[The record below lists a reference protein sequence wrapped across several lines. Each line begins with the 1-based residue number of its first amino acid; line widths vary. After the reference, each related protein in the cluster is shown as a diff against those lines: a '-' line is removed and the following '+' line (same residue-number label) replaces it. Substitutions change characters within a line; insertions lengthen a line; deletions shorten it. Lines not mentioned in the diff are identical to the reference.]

1 MFKKGVSLLLIFIL
15 SISTFSIVTH
25 AASSSEYVNQ
35 SFYGY
40 KEPSFNSAKTNGGSE
55 YGAQNVGV
63 MEKRDNG
70 WWKIETW
77 EGPVWINLNG
87 EERVMGDFYAYDEP
101 SFSSKVANAGA
112 KYGRQTFRIVDG
124 TTDGWLKFKT
134 WEGDKWMNP
143 TAEQI
148 TVNKTIYAY
157 NEPSFNAQK
166 ANYEAP
172 FNPQNWGVVEK
183 KENGWMKVSTYEGYK
198 WINPD
203 GEERFI
209 NKSFYAYNEAS
220 FNAAKANAGALY
232 RPQNFR
238 VVDGTPN
245 GWLKV
250 KTWEGEKWLNL
261 DGEERF
267 INKSF
272 YAYNEASFNAGKA
285 NAGAL
290 YNPQNFRVVDG
301 TPNGW
306 LKVKTWEGEKWLN
319 LDGEERFIEKAF
331 YAYNEPSFSS
341 GKANAGA
348 LYSPQ
353 NFRVVDGTTSGW
365 LKIKTWEGD
374 KWMNLNQT
382 DSGSSGVI
390 DLALKQLGKPYV
402 EAGTGPNGFDC
413 SGFIYYVFKN
423 NGYNIVRTS
432 VAGYWGMVTKI
443 SDPQPGDLVFLQN
456 TYKAGPSHL
465 GIYLGNGEYIHAADE
480 TTGVI
485 KSKINSS
492 YTQKHFLGYARF
504 SK

>member
-63 MEKRDNG
+63 VEKRDNG

-101 SFSSKVANAGA
+101 SLSSKVANAGA

-157 NEPSFNAQK
+157 NEPSFNAKK

-232 RPQNFR
+232 SPQNFR
-238 VVDGTPN
+238 VVDGTPS

-267 INKSF
+267 INKS
-272 YAYNEASFNAGKA
+272 
-285 NAGAL
+285 
-290 YNPQNFRVVDG
+290 
-301 TPNGW
+301 
-306 LKVKTWEGEKWLN
+306 
-319 LDGEERFIEKAF
+319 F

-374 KWMNLNQT
+374 KWMNLNAEDT
-382 DSGSSGVI
+382 GVEF
-390 DLALKQLGKPYV
+390 YV
-402 EAGTGPNGFDC
+402 EATAYSVEGSPPNERITA
-413 SGFIYYVFKN
+413 SGIDIGKN
-423 NGYNIVRTS
+423 PNIKLIAV
-432 VAGYWGMVTKI
+432 
-443 SDPQPGDLVFLQN
+443 DP
-456 TYKAGPSHL
+456 K
-465 GIYLGNGEYIHAADE
+465 
-480 TTGVI
+480 VI
-485 KSKINSS
+485 KLGTKVWVEGYGDAIAGDTGGAIKGNKIDVLFP
-492 YTQKHFLGYARF
+492 TEKQAREWGR
-504 SK
+504 KKVRIKIMK

>member
-1 MFKKGVSLLLIFIL
+1 MFKKGVSLLLILIL

-25 AASSSEYVNQ
+25 AASSSESVNQ

-63 MEKRDNG
+63 VEKRDNG

-87 EERVMGDFYAYDEP
+87 EERVMGDFYGYDEP
-101 SFSSKVANAGA
+101 SLSSKVANAGA

-134 WEGDKWMNP
+134 WEGEKWMNP
-143 TAEQI
+143 AAEQI

-157 NEPSFNAQK
+157 NEPSFNAKK
-166 ANYEAP
+166 ANYGAP

-203 GEERFI
+203 GEEKFI

-232 RPQNFR
+232 SPQNFR
-238 VVDGTPN
+238 VVDGTTS

-250 KTWEGEKWLNL
+250 KTWEGEKWMNL

-267 INKSF
+267 INKS
-272 YAYNEASFNAGKA
+272 
-285 NAGAL
+285 
-290 YNPQNFRVVDG
+290 
-301 TPNGW
+301 
-306 LKVKTWEGEKWLN
+306 
-319 LDGEERFIEKAF
+319 F

-374 KWMNLNQT
+374 KWINLNQT
-382 DSGSSGVI
+382 DSGNSGVV

-402 EAGTGPNGFDC
+402 FGNSGPNSFDC

-423 NGYNIVRTS
+423 NGYNIGRTS

>member
-1 MFKKGVSLLLIFIL
+1 
-15 SISTFSIVTH
+15 
-25 AASSSEYVNQ
+25 SSSEYVNQ

-63 MEKRDNG
+63 VEKRDNG

-101 SFSSKVANAGA
+101 SLSSKVANAGA

-134 WEGDKWMNP
+134 WEGEKWMNP
-143 TAEQI
+143 AAEQI

-157 NEPSFNAQK
+157 NEPSFNAKK
-166 ANYEAP
+166 ANYGAP
-172 FNPQNWGVVEK
+172 FNPQNWGVVER

-203 GEERFI
+203 GEERFV

-232 RPQNFR
+232 NPQNFR
-238 VVDGTPN
+238 VVDGTTS

-250 KTWEGEKWLNL
+250 KTWEGEKWMNL

-272 YAYNEASFNAGKA
+272 YAYNE
-285 NAGAL
+285 
-290 YNPQNFRVVDG
+290 
-301 TPNGW
+301 
-306 LKVKTWEGEKWLN
+306 
-319 LDGEERFIEKAF
+319 
-331 YAYNEPSFSS
+331 PSFSS
-341 GKANAGA
+341 AKANAGA

-353 NFRVVDGTTSGW
+353 NFRIIDGTTSGW

-374 KWMNLNQT
+374 KWINLNQT
-382 DSGSSGVI
+382 DSGNSGVV

-402 EAGTGPNGFDC
+402 FGNSGPNSFDC

-423 NGYNIVRTS
+423 NGYNIGRTS

>member
-1 MFKKGVSLLLIFIL
+1 MLKKSVMLLFFIL
-15 SISTFSIVTH
+15 SISTFSMITH

-63 MEKRDNG
+63 VEKRDNG

-112 KYGRQTFRIVDG
+112 KYGGQTFRIVDG

-157 NEPSFNAQK
+157 NEPSFNATK
-166 ANYEAP
+166 ANYGAT

-203 GEERFI
+203 GEESFI

-232 RPQNFR
+232 SSQNFR

-250 KTWEGEKWLNL
+250 KTWEGEKWMNL

-267 INKSF
+267 INKS
-272 YAYNEASFNAGKA
+272 
-285 NAGAL
+285 
-290 YNPQNFRVVDG
+290 
-301 TPNGW
+301 
-306 LKVKTWEGEKWLN
+306 
-319 LDGEERFIEKAF
+319 F

-348 LYSPQ
+348 LYNPQ

-374 KWMNLNQT
+374 KWVNLNAEDT
-382 DSGSSGVI
+382 SI
-390 DLALKQLGKPYV
+390 EFYV
-402 EAGTGPNGFDC
+402 EATAYSVEGSPPHERITAAGIDIGKNPN
-413 SGFIYYVFKN
+413 IKLIAV
-423 NGYNIVRTS
+423 
-432 VAGYWGMVTKI
+432 
-443 SDPQPGDLVFLQN
+443 DP
-456 TYKAGPSHL
+456 K
-465 GIYLGNGEYIHAADE
+465 
-480 TTGVI
+480 VI
-485 KSKINSS
+485 KLGTKVYVEGYGEAIAGDTGGAIKGNKIDVLFP
-492 YTQKHFLGYARF
+492 TEKQAREWGR
-504 SK
+504 KKVKIKILK

>member
-1 MFKKGVSLLLIFIL
+1 MFKKSIGILLFFIL
-15 SISTFSIVTH
+15 SISTFSMVTH
-25 AASSSEYVNQ
+25 AANSSEYVNQ

-101 SFSSKVANAGA
+101 SLSSKVANAGA

-134 WEGDKWMNP
+134 WEGEKWMNP
-143 TAEQI
+143 AAEQI

-157 NEPSFNAQK
+157 NEPSFNAKK
-166 ANYEAP
+166 ANYGAP

-209 NKSFYAYNEAS
+209 NKA
-220 FNAAKANAGALY
+220 
-232 RPQNFR
+232 
-238 VVDGTPN
+238 
-245 GWLKV
+245 
-250 KTWEGEKWLNL
+250 
-261 DGEERF
+261 
-267 INKSF
+267 F

-353 NFRVVDGTTSGW
+353 NFRVIDGTTSGW

>member
-1 MFKKGVSLLLIFIL
+1 MFKKGVSLLLILIL

-63 MEKRDNG
+63 VEKRDNG

-101 SFSSKVANAGA
+101 SLSSKVANAGA

-143 TAEQI
+143 AAEQI

-157 NEPSFNAQK
+157 NEPSFNAKK
-166 ANYEAP
+166 ANYGAP

-232 RPQNFR
+232 NPQNFR

-272 YAYNEASFNAGKA
+272 YAYNE
-285 NAGAL
+285 
-290 YNPQNFRVVDG
+290 
-301 TPNGW
+301 
-306 LKVKTWEGEKWLN
+306 
-319 LDGEERFIEKAF
+319 
-331 YAYNEPSFSS
+331 PSFSS
-341 GKANAGA
+341 AKSNAGA

-353 NFRVVDGTTSGW
+353 NFRIIDGTTSGW

-374 KWMNLNQT
+374 KWINLNQT
-382 DSGSSGVI
+382 DSGNSGVV

-402 EAGTGPNGFDC
+402 FGNSGPNSFDC

-423 NGYNIVRTS
+423 NGYNIGRTS

>member
-1 MFKKGVSLLLIFIL
+1 MFKKSIGILLFFIL
-15 SISTFSIVTH
+15 SISTFSMVTH
-25 AASSSEYVNQ
+25 AANSSEYVNQ

-101 SFSSKVANAGA
+101 SLSSKVANAGA

-134 WEGDKWMNP
+134 WEGEKWMNP
-143 TAEQI
+143 AAEQI

-232 RPQNFR
+232 NPQNFR

-272 YAYNEASFNAGKA
+272 YAYNE
-285 NAGAL
+285 
-290 YNPQNFRVVDG
+290 
-301 TPNGW
+301 
-306 LKVKTWEGEKWLN
+306 
-319 LDGEERFIEKAF
+319 
-331 YAYNEPSFSS
+331 PSFSS

-353 NFRVVDGTTSGW
+353 NFRVIDGTTSGW

>member
-1 MFKKGVSLLLIFIL
+1 MLKKGVMLLFFIL
-15 SISTFSIVTH
+15 SISTFSMVTH
-25 AASSSEYVNQ
+25 AANSSEYVNQ

-40 KEPSFNSAKTNGGSE
+40 KEPSFTSAKTNGGSE

-63 MEKRDNG
+63 VEKRDNG

-134 WEGDKWMNP
+134 WEGEKWMNP
-143 TAEQI
+143 TSEQI

-157 NEPSFNAQK
+157 NEPSFNAKK

-232 RPQNFR
+232 SPQNFR
-238 VVDGTPN
+238 VVDGTPS

-272 YAYNEASFNAGKA
+272 YAYNE
-285 NAGAL
+285 
-290 YNPQNFRVVDG
+290 
-301 TPNGW
+301 
-306 LKVKTWEGEKWLN
+306 
-319 LDGEERFIEKAF
+319 
-331 YAYNEPSFSS
+331 PSFSS

-353 NFRVVDGTTSGW
+353 NFRIIDGTPSGW

-374 KWMNLNQT
+374 KWINLNVEDT
-382 DSGSSGVI
+382 GI
-390 DLALKQLGKPYV
+390 ELYV
-402 EAGTGPNGFDC
+402 EATAYSVEGSPPHERITAAGIDIGKNPN
-413 SGFIYYVFKN
+413 IKLIAV
-423 NGYNIVRTS
+423 
-432 VAGYWGMVTKI
+432 
-443 SDPQPGDLVFLQN
+443 DP
-456 TYKAGPSHL
+456 K
-465 GIYLGNGEYIHAADE
+465 
-480 TTGVI
+480 VI
-485 KSKINSS
+485 KLGTTVWVEGYGDAIAGDTGGAIKGNKIDVLFP
-492 YTQKHFLGYARF
+492 TEKQAREWGR
-504 SK
+504 KKVRIKIMK

>member
-1 MFKKGVSLLLIFIL
+1 MFKKSIGILLFLIL

-63 MEKRDNG
+63 VEKRDNG

-101 SFSSKVANAGA
+101 SLSSKVANAGA

-143 TAEQI
+143 AAEQI

-157 NEPSFNAQK
+157 NEPSFNAKK
-166 ANYEAP
+166 ANYGAP

-232 RPQNFR
+232 NPQNFR
-238 VVDGTPN
+238 VVDGTTS

-272 YAYNEASFNAGKA
+272 YAYNE
-285 NAGAL
+285 
-290 YNPQNFRVVDG
+290 
-301 TPNGW
+301 
-306 LKVKTWEGEKWLN
+306 
-319 LDGEERFIEKAF
+319 
-331 YAYNEPSFSS
+331 PSFSS
-341 GKANAGA
+341 AKANAGA

-353 NFRVVDGTTSGW
+353 NFRIIDGTTSGW

-374 KWMNLNQT
+374 KWINLNQT
-382 DSGSSGVI
+382 DSGNSGVV

-402 EAGTGPNGFDC
+402 FGNSGPNSFDC

-423 NGYNIVRTS
+423 NGYNIGRTS

>member
-1 MFKKGVSLLLIFIL
+1 MLKRGVMLLFFIL
-15 SISTFSIVTH
+15 SISTFSMVTH
-25 AASSSEYVNQ
+25 AANSSEYVNQ

-63 MEKRDNG
+63 VEKRDNG

-143 TAEQI
+143 TSEQI

-157 NEPSFNAQK
+157 NEPSFNAKK

-220 FNAAKANAGALY
+220 FNAAKANAGAVY
-232 RPQNFR
+232 SPQNFR

-250 KTWEGEKWLNL
+250 KTWEGEKWMNL

-267 INKSF
+267 INQS
-272 YAYNEASFNAGKA
+272 
-285 NAGAL
+285 
-290 YNPQNFRVVDG
+290 
-301 TPNGW
+301 
-306 LKVKTWEGEKWLN
+306 
-319 LDGEERFIEKAF
+319 F

-353 NFRVVDGTTSGW
+353 NFRIIDGTPSGW

-374 KWMNLNQT
+374 KWINLNVEDT
-382 DSGSSGVI
+382 GI
-390 DLALKQLGKPYV
+390 ELYV
-402 EAGTGPNGFDC
+402 EATAYSVEGSPPHERITAFGIDIGKNPN
-413 SGFIYYVFKN
+413 IKLIAV
-423 NGYNIVRTS
+423 
-432 VAGYWGMVTKI
+432 
-443 SDPQPGDLVFLQN
+443 DP
-456 TYKAGPSHL
+456 K
-465 GIYLGNGEYIHAADE
+465 
-480 TTGVI
+480 VI
-485 KSKINSS
+485 KLGTKVRVEGYGEAIAGDTGGAIKGNKIDVLFP
-492 YTQKHFLGYARF
+492 TEKQAREWGR
-504 SK
+504 KKVKIEIMK

>member
-40 KEPSFNSAKTNGGSE
+40 KEPSFNSVKTNGGSE

-63 MEKRDNG
+63 VEKRDNG

-220 FNAAKANAGALY
+220 FNAGKANAGALY

-272 YAYNEASFNAGKA
+272 YAYNE
-285 NAGAL
+285 
-290 YNPQNFRVVDG
+290 
-301 TPNGW
+301 
-306 LKVKTWEGEKWLN
+306 
-319 LDGEERFIEKAF
+319 
-331 YAYNEPSFSS
+331 PSFSS

-374 KWMNLNQT
+374 KWMNLNAEDT
-382 DSGSSGVI
+382 GVEF
-390 DLALKQLGKPYV
+390 YV
-402 EAGTGPNGFDC
+402 EATAYSVEGSPPNERITA
-413 SGFIYYVFKN
+413 SGIDIGKN
-423 NGYNIVRTS
+423 PNIKLIAV
-432 VAGYWGMVTKI
+432 
-443 SDPQPGDLVFLQN
+443 DP
-456 TYKAGPSHL
+456 K
-465 GIYLGNGEYIHAADE
+465 
-480 TTGVI
+480 VI
-485 KSKINSS
+485 KLGTKVWVEGYGDAIAGDTGGAIKGNKIDVLFP
-492 YTQKHFLGYARF
+492 TEKQAREWGR
-504 SK
+504 KKVRIKIMK

>member
-63 MEKRDNG
+63 VEKRDNG

-232 RPQNFR
+232 NPQNFR

-267 INKSF
+267 INKS
-272 YAYNEASFNAGKA
+272 
-285 NAGAL
+285 
-290 YNPQNFRVVDG
+290 
-301 TPNGW
+301 
-306 LKVKTWEGEKWLN
+306 
-319 LDGEERFIEKAF
+319 F

-374 KWMNLNQT
+374 KWMNLNAEDT
-382 DSGSSGVI
+382 GVEF
-390 DLALKQLGKPYV
+390 YV
-402 EAGTGPNGFDC
+402 EATAYSVEGSPPNERITA
-413 SGFIYYVFKN
+413 SGIDIGKN
-423 NGYNIVRTS
+423 PNIKLIAV
-432 VAGYWGMVTKI
+432 
-443 SDPQPGDLVFLQN
+443 DP
-456 TYKAGPSHL
+456 K
-465 GIYLGNGEYIHAADE
+465 
-480 TTGVI
+480 VI
-485 KSKINSS
+485 KLGTKVWVEGYGDAIAGDTGGAIKGNKIDVLFP
-492 YTQKHFLGYARF
+492 TEKQAREWGR
-504 SK
+504 KKVRIKIMK

>member
-1 MFKKGVSLLLIFIL
+1 MLKRGVMLLFFIL
-15 SISTFSIVTH
+15 SISTFSMVTH
-25 AASSSEYVNQ
+25 AANSSEYVNQ

-40 KEPSFNSAKTNGGSE
+40 KEPSFTSAKTNGGSE

-63 MEKRDNG
+63 VEKRDNG

-101 SFSSKVANAGA
+101 SFSSKIANAGA

-124 TTDGWLKFKT
+124 TPDGWLKFKT

-143 TAEQI
+143 TSEQI

-157 NEPSFNAQK
+157 NEPSFNATK
-166 ANYEAP
+166 ANYGAP

-220 FNAAKANAGALY
+220 FNAAKANAGAVY
-232 RPQNFR
+232 SPQNFR

-272 YAYNEASFNAGKA
+272 YAYNE
-285 NAGAL
+285 
-290 YNPQNFRVVDG
+290 
-301 TPNGW
+301 
-306 LKVKTWEGEKWLN
+306 
-319 LDGEERFIEKAF
+319 
-331 YAYNEPSFSS
+331 PSFSS

-353 NFRVVDGTTSGW
+353 NFRVIDGTTSGW

-374 KWMNLNQT
+374 KWVNLSAEDT
-382 DSGSSGVI
+382 GI
-390 DLALKQLGKPYV
+390 EFYV
-402 EAGTGPNGFDC
+402 EATAYSVEGSPPHERITAFGIDIGKNPN
-413 SGFIYYVFKN
+413 IKLIAV
-423 NGYNIVRTS
+423 
-432 VAGYWGMVTKI
+432 
-443 SDPQPGDLVFLQN
+443 DP
-456 TYKAGPSHL
+456 K
-465 GIYLGNGEYIHAADE
+465 
-480 TTGVI
+480 VI
-485 KSKINSS
+485 KLGTKVRVEGYGEAIAGDTGGAIKGNKIDVLFP
-492 YTQKHFLGYARF
+492 TEKQAREWGR
-504 SK
+504 KKVKIEIIK

>member
-1 MFKKGVSLLLIFIL
+1 MFKKDVSLLLILIL

-25 AASSSEYVNQ
+25 AASSSESVNQ

-63 MEKRDNG
+63 VEKRDNG

-87 EERVMGDFYAYDEP
+87 EERVMGDFYGYDEP
-101 SFSSKVANAGA
+101 SLSSKVANAGA

-134 WEGDKWMNP
+134 WEGEKWMNP
-143 TAEQI
+143 AAEQI

-157 NEPSFNAQK
+157 NEPSFNAKK
-166 ANYEAP
+166 ANYGAP

-232 RPQNFR
+232 NPQNFR
-238 VVDGTPN
+238 VVDGTTS

-250 KTWEGEKWLNL
+250 KTWEGEKWMNL

-267 INKSF
+267 INKS
-272 YAYNEASFNAGKA
+272 
-285 NAGAL
+285 
-290 YNPQNFRVVDG
+290 
-301 TPNGW
+301 
-306 LKVKTWEGEKWLN
+306 
-319 LDGEERFIEKAF
+319 F

-353 NFRVVDGTTSGW
+353 NFRIIDGTTSGW

-374 KWMNLNQT
+374 KWINLNAE
-382 DSGSSGVI
+382 DIGVEF
-390 DLALKQLGKPYV
+390 YV
-402 EAGTGPNGFDC
+402 EATAYSVEGSPPHERITAAGIDIGKNPN
-413 SGFIYYVFKN
+413 IKLIAV
-423 NGYNIVRTS
+423 
-432 VAGYWGMVTKI
+432 
-443 SDPQPGDLVFLQN
+443 DP
-456 TYKAGPSHL
+456 K
-465 GIYLGNGEYIHAADE
+465 
-480 TTGVI
+480 VI
-485 KSKINSS
+485 KLGTKVWVEGYGEAIAGDTGGAIKGNKIDVLFP
-492 YTQKHFLGYARF
+492 TEKQAREWGR
-504 SK
+504 KKVKIRIMK

>member
-1 MFKKGVSLLLIFIL
+1 MFKKSIGILLFLIL

-25 AASSSEYVNQ
+25 AASNSESVNQ

-63 MEKRDNG
+63 VEKRDNG

-87 EERVMGDFYAYDEP
+87 EERVMGDFYGYDEP
-101 SFSSKVANAGA
+101 SLSSKVANAGA

-124 TTDGWLKFKT
+124 TTDGWLKFRT
-134 WEGDKWMNP
+134 WEGEKWMNP
-143 TAEQI
+143 AAEQI

-157 NEPSFNAQK
+157 NEPSFNAKK
-166 ANYEAP
+166 ANYGAP

-232 RPQNFR
+232 SPQNFR
-238 VVDGTPN
+238 VVDGTTS

-250 KTWEGEKWLNL
+250 KTWEGEKWMNL

-267 INKSF
+267 INKS
-272 YAYNEASFNAGKA
+272 
-285 NAGAL
+285 
-290 YNPQNFRVVDG
+290 
-301 TPNGW
+301 
-306 LKVKTWEGEKWLN
+306 
-319 LDGEERFIEKAF
+319 F

-374 KWMNLNQT
+374 KWINLNQT
-382 DSGSSGVI
+382 DSGNSGVV

-402 EAGTGPNGFDC
+402 FGNSGPNSFDC

-423 NGYNIVRTS
+423 NGYNIGRTS

>member
-1 MFKKGVSLLLIFIL
+1 MFKKGVSLLLILIL

-63 MEKRDNG
+63 VEKRDNG

-101 SFSSKVANAGA
+101 SLSSKVANAGA

-143 TAEQI
+143 AAEQI

-157 NEPSFNAQK
+157 NEPSFNAKK
-166 ANYEAP
+166 ANYGAP

-232 RPQNFR
+232 NPQNFR
-238 VVDGTPN
+238 VVDGTTS

-250 KTWEGEKWLNL
+250 KTWEGEKWMNL

-272 YAYNEASFNAGKA
+272 YAYNE
-285 NAGAL
+285 
-290 YNPQNFRVVDG
+290 
-301 TPNGW
+301 
-306 LKVKTWEGEKWLN
+306 
-319 LDGEERFIEKAF
+319 
-331 YAYNEPSFSS
+331 PSFSS
-341 GKANAGA
+341 AKANAGA

-353 NFRVVDGTTSGW
+353 NFRIIDGTTSGW

-374 KWMNLNQT
+374 KWINLNQT
-382 DSGSSGVI
+382 DSGNSGVV

-402 EAGTGPNGFDC
+402 FGNSGPNSFDC

-423 NGYNIVRTS
+423 NGYNIGRTS

>member
-1 MFKKGVSLLLIFIL
+1 MLKRGVMLLFFIL
-15 SISTFSIVTH
+15 SISTFSMVTH
-25 AASSSEYVNQ
+25 AANSSEYVNQ

-40 KEPSFNSAKTNGGSE
+40 KEPSFTSAKTNGGSE
-55 YGAQNVGV
+55 YGAQNVGIV
-63 MEKRDNG
+63 EKRDNG

-134 WEGDKWMNP
+134 WEGEKWMNP
-143 TAEQI
+143 TSEQI

-157 NEPSFNAQK
+157 NEPSFNATK
-166 ANYEAP
+166 ANYGAP

-232 RPQNFR
+232 NPQNFR
-238 VVDGTPN
+238 VVDGTPS

-272 YAYNEASFNAGKA
+272 YAYNE
-285 NAGAL
+285 
-290 YNPQNFRVVDG
+290 
-301 TPNGW
+301 
-306 LKVKTWEGEKWLN
+306 
-319 LDGEERFIEKAF
+319 
-331 YAYNEPSFSS
+331 PSFSS

-353 NFRVVDGTTSGW
+353 NFRVIDGTTSGW

-374 KWMNLNQT
+374 KWVNLSAEDT
-382 DSGSSGVI
+382 GI
-390 DLALKQLGKPYV
+390 EFYV
-402 EAGTGPNGFDC
+402 EATAYSVEGSPPHERITAAGIDIGKNPN
-413 SGFIYYVFKN
+413 IKLIAV
-423 NGYNIVRTS
+423 
-432 VAGYWGMVTKI
+432 
-443 SDPQPGDLVFLQN
+443 DP
-456 TYKAGPSHL
+456 K
-465 GIYLGNGEYIHAADE
+465 
-480 TTGVI
+480 VI
-485 KSKINSS
+485 KLGTKVWVEGYGEAIAGDTGGAIKGNRIDVLFPTEKQAREWGRKKVKI
-492 YTQKHFLGYARF
+492 KIM
-504 SK
+504 K

>member
-1 MFKKGVSLLLIFIL
+1 MFKKGVSLLLILIL

-25 AASSSEYVNQ
+25 AASSSESVNQ

-63 MEKRDNG
+63 VEKRDNG

-87 EERVMGDFYAYDEP
+87 EERVMGDFYGYDEP
-101 SFSSKVANAGA
+101 SLSSKVANAGA

-124 TTDGWLKFKT
+124 TTDGWLKFRT
-134 WEGDKWMNP
+134 WEGEKWMNP
-143 TAEQI
+143 AAEQI

-157 NEPSFNAQK
+157 NEPSFNAKK
-166 ANYEAP
+166 ANYGAP

-232 RPQNFR
+232 SPQNFR
-238 VVDGTPN
+238 VVDGTTS

-250 KTWEGEKWLNL
+250 KTWEGEKWMNL

-267 INKSF
+267 INKS
-272 YAYNEASFNAGKA
+272 
-285 NAGAL
+285 
-290 YNPQNFRVVDG
+290 
-301 TPNGW
+301 
-306 LKVKTWEGEKWLN
+306 
-319 LDGEERFIEKAF
+319 F

-353 NFRVVDGTTSGW
+353 NFRIIDGTTSGW

-374 KWMNLNQT
+374 KWINLNAE
-382 DSGSSGVI
+382 DIGVEF
-390 DLALKQLGKPYV
+390 YV
-402 EAGTGPNGFDC
+402 EATAYSVEGSPPHERITAAGIDIGKNPN
-413 SGFIYYVFKN
+413 IKLIAV
-423 NGYNIVRTS
+423 
-432 VAGYWGMVTKI
+432 
-443 SDPQPGDLVFLQN
+443 DP
-456 TYKAGPSHL
+456 K
-465 GIYLGNGEYIHAADE
+465 
-480 TTGVI
+480 VI
-485 KSKINSS
+485 KLGTKVWVEGYGEAIAGDTGGAIKGNKIDVLFP
-492 YTQKHFLGYARF
+492 TEKQAREWGR
-504 SK
+504 KKVKIRIMK

>member
-1 MFKKGVSLLLIFIL
+1 MLKRGVMLLFFIL
-15 SISTFSIVTH
+15 SISTFSMVTQ
-25 AASSSEYVNQ
+25 AANSSEYVNQ

-40 KEPSFNSAKTNGGSE
+40 KEPSFTSAKTNGGSE

-63 MEKRDNG
+63 VEKRDNG

-143 TAEQI
+143 TSEQI

-157 NEPSFNAQK
+157 NEPSFNATK
-166 ANYEAP
+166 ANYGAP
-172 FNPQNWGVVEK
+172 YTPQNWGVVEK
-183 KENGWMKVSTYEGYK
+183 KENGWMKVGTYEGYK
-198 WINPD
+198 WINPG

-220 FNAAKANAGALY
+220 FNATKANAGAVY
-232 RPQNFR
+232 NPQNFR
-238 VVDGTPN
+238 VVDGTPS

-267 INKSF
+267 INQS
-272 YAYNEASFNAGKA
+272 
-285 NAGAL
+285 
-290 YNPQNFRVVDG
+290 
-301 TPNGW
+301 
-306 LKVKTWEGEKWLN
+306 
-319 LDGEERFIEKAF
+319 F

-353 NFRVVDGTTSGW
+353 NFRVIDGTTSGW

-374 KWMNLNQT
+374 KWVNLSAEDT
-382 DSGSSGVI
+382 GI
-390 DLALKQLGKPYV
+390 EFYV
-402 EAGTGPNGFDC
+402 EATAYSVEGSPPHERITAFGIDIGKNPN
-413 SGFIYYVFKN
+413 IKLIAV
-423 NGYNIVRTS
+423 
-432 VAGYWGMVTKI
+432 
-443 SDPQPGDLVFLQN
+443 DP
-456 TYKAGPSHL
+456 K
-465 GIYLGNGEYIHAADE
+465 
-480 TTGVI
+480 VI
-485 KSKINSS
+485 KLGTKVHVEGYGDAIAGDTGGAIKGNKIDVLFP
-492 YTQKHFLGYARF
+492 TEKQAREWGR
-504 SK
+504 KKVKIKIMK

>member
-1 MFKKGVSLLLIFIL
+1 MFRKSIGILLFFIL
-15 SISTFSIVTH
+15 SISTFSMVTH

-63 MEKRDNG
+63 VEKRDNG

-143 TAEQI
+143 TSEQI

-157 NEPSFNAQK
+157 NEPSFNATK
-166 ANYEAP
+166 ANYGAP

-183 KENGWMKVSTYEGYK
+183 KENGWMKVGTYEGYK

-232 RPQNFR
+232 NPQNFR
-238 VVDGTPN
+238 VVDGTPS

-250 KTWEGEKWLNL
+250 KTWEGEKWLN
-261 DGEERF
+261 
-267 INKSF
+267 
-272 YAYNEASFNAGKA
+272 
-285 NAGAL
+285 
-290 YNPQNFRVVDG
+290 P
-301 TPNGW
+301 
-306 LKVKTWEGEKWLN
+306 
-319 LDGEERFIEKAF
+319 DGEERFIEKSF

-348 LYSPQ
+348 VYSPQ
-353 NFRVVDGTTSGW
+353 NFRVVDGTPSGW

-456 TYKAGPSHL
+456 TYKQGPSHL
-465 GIYLGNGEYIHAADE
+465 GIYLGNGEYIHASDE

-485 KSKINSS
+485 KSKINSP

>member
-1 MFKKGVSLLLIFIL
+1 MLKRSVMLLFFIL
-15 SISTFSIVTH
+15 SISTFSMVTH
-25 AASSSEYVNQ
+25 AANSSEYVNQ

-40 KEPSFNSAKTNGGSE
+40 KEPSFTSAKTNGGSE

-63 MEKRDNG
+63 VEKRDNG

-87 EERVMGDFYAYDEP
+87 EERVMGNFYAYDEP

-143 TAEQI
+143 TSEQI

-157 NEPSFNAQK
+157 NEPSFNATK
-166 ANYEAP
+166 ANYGAP
-172 FNPQNWGVVEK
+172 YNPQNWGVVEK
-183 KENGWMKVSTYEGYK
+183 KENGWMKVGTYEGYK

-232 RPQNFR
+232 NPQNFR
-238 VVDGTPN
+238 VVDGTPS

-272 YAYNEASFNAGKA
+272 YAYNE
-285 NAGAL
+285 
-290 YNPQNFRVVDG
+290 
-301 TPNGW
+301 
-306 LKVKTWEGEKWLN
+306 
-319 LDGEERFIEKAF
+319 
-331 YAYNEPSFSS
+331 PSFSS

-353 NFRVVDGTTSGW
+353 NFRVIDGTTSGW

-374 KWMNLNQT
+374 KWVNLSAEDT
-382 DSGSSGVI
+382 GI
-390 DLALKQLGKPYV
+390 EFYV
-402 EAGTGPNGFDC
+402 EATAYSVEGSPPHERITAFGIDIGKNPN
-413 SGFIYYVFKN
+413 IKLIAV
-423 NGYNIVRTS
+423 
-432 VAGYWGMVTKI
+432 
-443 SDPQPGDLVFLQN
+443 DP
-456 TYKAGPSHL
+456 K
-465 GIYLGNGEYIHAADE
+465 
-480 TTGVI
+480 VI
-485 KSKINSS
+485 KLGTKVHVEGYGDAIAGDTGGAIKGNKIDVLFP
-492 YTQKHFLGYARF
+492 TEKQAREWGR
-504 SK
+504 KKVKIKIMK

>member
-40 KEPSFNSAKTNGGSE
+40 KEPSFNSVKTNGGSE

-63 MEKRDNG
+63 VEKRDNG

-209 NKSFYAYNEAS
+209 NKA
-220 FNAAKANAGALY
+220 
-232 RPQNFR
+232 
-238 VVDGTPN
+238 
-245 GWLKV
+245 
-250 KTWEGEKWLNL
+250 
-261 DGEERF
+261 
-267 INKSF
+267 F

-353 NFRVVDGTTSGW
+353 NFRVIDGTTSGW

>member
-1 MFKKGVSLLLIFIL
+1 MLKKGVMLLFFIL
-15 SISTFSIVTH
+15 SISTFSMVTH
-25 AASSSEYVNQ
+25 AANSSEYVNQ

-124 TTDGWLKFKT
+124 TIDGWLKFKT

-157 NEPSFNAQK
+157 NEPSFNATK
-166 ANYEAP
+166 ANYGEP

-232 RPQNFR
+232 SPQNFR

-272 YAYNEASFNAGKA
+272 YAYNE
-285 NAGAL
+285 
-290 YNPQNFRVVDG
+290 
-301 TPNGW
+301 
-306 LKVKTWEGEKWLN
+306 
-319 LDGEERFIEKAF
+319 
-331 YAYNEPSFSS
+331 PSFSS

-353 NFRVVDGTTSGW
+353 NFRIIDGTTSGW

-374 KWMNLNQT
+374 KWMNPHET
-382 DSGSSGVI
+382 DSGSSKYQMPIKNPNVSSWYGSRWGTVHKGIDFSAAKGTPIMAAKSGTVEFAGFGVRGQGFGGYGNAVVI
-390 DLALKQLGKPYV
+390 RHEDGLWTLYGHMDSILTTVGAHVQQGQVIGKVGSTGDSTGNHLHFEIKNQYIGGQVDPKPYL
-402 EAGTGPNGFDC
+402 PF
-413 SGFIYYVFKN
+413 
-423 NGYNIVRTS
+423 
-432 VAGYWGMVTKI
+432 
-443 SDPQPGDLVFLQN
+443 
-456 TYKAGPSHL
+456 
-465 GIYLGNGEYIHAADE
+465 
-480 TTGVI
+480 
-485 KSKINSS
+485 
-492 YTQKHFLGYARF
+492 
-504 SK
+504 

>member
-1 MFKKGVSLLLIFIL
+1 MFKKGVSLLLILIL

-63 MEKRDNG
+63 VEKRDNG

-101 SFSSKVANAGA
+101 SLSSKVANAGA

-143 TAEQI
+143 AAEQI

-157 NEPSFNAQK
+157 NEPSFNAKK
-166 ANYEAP
+166 ANYGAP

-232 RPQNFR
+232 
-238 VVDGTPN
+238 
-245 GWLKV
+245 
-250 KTWEGEKWLNL
+250 
-261 DGEERF
+261 
-267 INKSF
+267 
-272 YAYNEASFNAGKA
+272 
-285 NAGAL
+285 
-290 YNPQNFRVVDG
+290 NPQNFRVVDG

-319 LDGEERFIEKAF
+319 PDGEERFINKSF

-341 GKANAGA
+341 AKANAGA

-353 NFRVVDGTTSGW
+353 NFRIIDGTTSGW

-374 KWMNLNQT
+374 KWINLNQT
-382 DSGSSGVI
+382 DSGNSGVV

-402 EAGTGPNGFDC
+402 FGNSGPNSFDC

-423 NGYNIVRTS
+423 NGYNIGRTS

>member
-1 MFKKGVSLLLIFIL
+1 MFKKSIGILLFFIL
-15 SISTFSIVTH
+15 SISTFSMVTH
-25 AASSSEYVNQ
+25 AANSSEYVNQ

-101 SFSSKVANAGA
+101 SLSSKVANAGA

-134 WEGDKWMNP
+134 WEGEKWMNP
-143 TAEQI
+143 AAEQI

-157 NEPSFNAQK
+157 NEPSFNAKK
-166 ANYEAP
+166 ANYGAP

-209 NKSFYAYNEAS
+209 NKAFY
-220 FNAAKANAGALY
+220 
-232 RPQNFR
+232 
-238 VVDGTPN
+238 T
-245 GWLKV
+245 
-250 KTWEGEKWLNL
+250 
-261 DGEERF
+261 
-267 INKSF
+267 
-272 YAYNEASFNAGKA
+272 YNEASFNAGKA

-353 NFRVVDGTTSGW
+353 NFRVIDGTTSGW

>member
-1 MFKKGVSLLLIFIL
+1 MFKKGVSLLLILIL

-63 MEKRDNG
+63 VEKRDNG

-101 SFSSKVANAGA
+101 SLSSKVANAGA

-143 TAEQI
+143 AAEQI

-157 NEPSFNAQK
+157 NEPSFNAKK
-166 ANYEAP
+166 ANYGAP

-232 RPQNFR
+232 NPQNFR

-272 YAYNEASFNAGKA
+272 YAYNE
-285 NAGAL
+285 
-290 YNPQNFRVVDG
+290 
-301 TPNGW
+301 
-306 LKVKTWEGEKWLN
+306 
-319 LDGEERFIEKAF
+319 
-331 YAYNEPSFSS
+331 PSFSS
-341 GKANAGA
+341 AKANAGA

-353 NFRVVDGTTSGW
+353 NFRIIDGTTSGW

-374 KWMNLNQT
+374 KWINLNQT
-382 DSGSSGVI
+382 DSGNSGVV

-402 EAGTGPNGFDC
+402 FGNSGPNSFDC

-423 NGYNIVRTS
+423 NGYNIGRTS

>member
-1 MFKKGVSLLLIFIL
+1 MFKKSIGILLFLIL

-25 AASSSEYVNQ
+25 AASNSESVNQ

-63 MEKRDNG
+63 VEKRDNG

-101 SFSSKVANAGA
+101 SLSSKVANAGA

-134 WEGDKWMNP
+134 WEGEKWMNP
-143 TAEQI
+143 AAEQI

-157 NEPSFNAQK
+157 NEPSFNAKK
-166 ANYEAP
+166 ANYGAP

-232 RPQNFR
+232 SPQNFR
-238 VVDGTPN
+238 VVDGTTS

-250 KTWEGEKWLNL
+250 KTWEGEKWMNL

-267 INKSF
+267 INKS
-272 YAYNEASFNAGKA
+272 
-285 NAGAL
+285 
-290 YNPQNFRVVDG
+290 
-301 TPNGW
+301 
-306 LKVKTWEGEKWLN
+306 
-319 LDGEERFIEKAF
+319 F

-374 KWMNLNQT
+374 KWINLNQT
-382 DSGSSGVI
+382 DSGNSGVV

-402 EAGTGPNGFDC
+402 FGNSGPNSFDC

-423 NGYNIVRTS
+423 NGYNIGRTS

>member
-40 KEPSFNSAKTNGGSE
+40 KEPSFNSVKTNGGSE

-63 MEKRDNG
+63 VEKRDNG

-101 SFSSKVANAGA
+101 SLSSKVANAGA

-232 RPQNFR
+232 SPQNFR

-250 KTWEGEKWLNL
+250 KTWEG
-261 DGEERF
+261 
-267 INKSF
+267 
-272 YAYNEASFNAGKA
+272 
-285 NAGAL
+285 
-290 YNPQNFRVVDG
+290 
-301 TPNGW
+301 
-306 LKVKTWEGEKWLN
+306 
-319 LDGEERFIEKAF
+319 
-331 YAYNEPSFSS
+331 
-341 GKANAGA
+341 
-348 LYSPQ
+348 
-353 NFRVVDGTTSGW
+353 
-365 LKIKTWEGD
+365 D

-382 DSGSSGVI
+382 GSGSSGVI

>member
-1 MFKKGVSLLLIFIL
+1 MFKKSIGILLFLIL

-25 AASSSEYVNQ
+25 AANSSESVNQ

-63 MEKRDNG
+63 VEKRDNG

-87 EERVMGDFYAYDEP
+87 EERVMGDFYGYDEP
-101 SFSSKVANAGA
+101 SLSSKVANAGA
-112 KYGRQTFRIVDG
+112 KYGQQTFRIVDG

-134 WEGDKWMNP
+134 WEGEKWMNP
-143 TAEQI
+143 AAEQI

-157 NEPSFNAQK
+157 NEPSFNAKK
-166 ANYEAP
+166 ANYGAP
-172 FNPQNWGVVEK
+172 FNPQNWGVVER

-209 NKSFYAYNEAS
+209 NKSFYAYNEAT

-232 RPQNFR
+232 SPQNFR
-238 VVDGTPN
+238 VVDGTTS

-250 KTWEGEKWLNL
+250 KTWEGEKWMNL

-267 INKSF
+267 INKS
-272 YAYNEASFNAGKA
+272 
-285 NAGAL
+285 
-290 YNPQNFRVVDG
+290 
-301 TPNGW
+301 
-306 LKVKTWEGEKWLN
+306 
-319 LDGEERFIEKAF
+319 F

-353 NFRVVDGTTSGW
+353 NFRIIDGTTSGW

-374 KWMNLNQT
+374 KWINLNQT
-382 DSGSSGVI
+382 DSGNSGVV

-402 EAGTGPNGFDC
+402 FGNSGPNSFDC

-423 NGYNIVRTS
+423 NGYNIGRTS

>member
-1 MFKKGVSLLLIFIL
+1 MFKKSIGILLFLIL

-63 MEKRDNG
+63 VEKRDNG

-101 SFSSKVANAGA
+101 SLSSKVANAGA

-143 TAEQI
+143 AAEQI

-157 NEPSFNAQK
+157 NEPSFNAKK
-166 ANYEAP
+166 ANYGAP

-232 RPQNFR
+232 
-238 VVDGTPN
+238 
-245 GWLKV
+245 
-250 KTWEGEKWLNL
+250 
-261 DGEERF
+261 
-267 INKSF
+267 
-272 YAYNEASFNAGKA
+272 
-285 NAGAL
+285 
-290 YNPQNFRVVDG
+290 NPQNFRVVDG

-319 LDGEERFIEKAF
+319 PDGEERFINKSF

-353 NFRVVDGTTSGW
+353 NFRIIDGTTSGW
-365 LKIKTWEGD
+365 LKIKTWEGN
-374 KWMNLNQT
+374 KWINLNQT
-382 DSGSSGVI
+382 DSGNSGVV

-402 EAGTGPNGFDC
+402 FGNSGPNSFDC

-423 NGYNIVRTS
+423 NGYNIGRTS